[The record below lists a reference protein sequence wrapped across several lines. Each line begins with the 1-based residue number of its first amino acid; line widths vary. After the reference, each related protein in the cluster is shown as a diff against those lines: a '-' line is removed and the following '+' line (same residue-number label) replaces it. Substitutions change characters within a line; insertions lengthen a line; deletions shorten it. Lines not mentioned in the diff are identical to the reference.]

1 MTDTVMSTDLPVND
15 PTNPAHRLADDLRNG
30 RIPGYAADDVR
41 AVLTMLAASPQG
53 EGSSAAPIPTETDD
67 AAVLDRV
74 YWLCDGAQPGDY
86 GAVIAAIRDAVLP
99 TSYDELLRAL
109 TEMLAAYRGAVLL
122 TADDEL
128 QRCADKAEALITKIT
143 EGA

>member
-53 EGSSAAPIPTETDD
+53 EGSSAD
-67 AAVLDRV
+67 AHPPQPDAL
-74 YWLCDGAQPGDY
+74 PGDMREKV
-86 GAVIAAIRDAVLP
+86 ARLILDFPFNINCEREVPALADAIL
-99 TSYDELLRAL
+99 S
-109 TEMLAAYRGAVLL
+109 
-122 TADDEL
+122 
-128 QRCADKAEALITKIT
+128 LIQSEKG
-143 EGA
+143 EP